1 MAASRDDTA
10 PRALTIGAALTAA
23 ALGASVL
30 TANTLPTV
38 RGHGSAVTLRRDL
51 SRVTSPTSHPGT
63 GRVRTPTPATQYV
76 DAIAAP
82 VIAAV
87 AQGAQTRLVPVNL
100 VPALDRAYRSKA
112 QPFLDGCD
120 NSFTDAEVHPC
131 TYGPTTAATTI
142 VMFGD
147 SHAAEWFPAVD
158 GAAESRGWRI
168 VNLSKAT
175 CPPIALPIYSPV
187 LHRQFHECDSWRS
200 AALARIEQER
210 PSVVIIDVTRHY
222 GPEYNFL
229 VYGSQWINGLHD
241 VVARI
246 RATGARVI
254 VLGPTPRP
262 LGDVPDCLAQHLDDV
277 PACMNPRSGRPTRW
291 GGRGATCRRTD
302 GRALI
307 VDVAPWV
314 CTAST
319 CDVIV
324 GNLLVYSDDNHLT
337 VEYVKWIAPLVVA
350 QIDVVSGRRGL
361 TTTCECSTG
370 TGLPRSAG
378 AAPVGAAHA
387 SSAGSQLAQYLRHG
401 GEHVAAPF
409 ARSPRPCQQR
419 RAGRIAWGWE
429 EYKRLASATRG
440 GASAAIA
447 RIP

>member
-1 MAASRDDTA
+1 M
-10 PRALTIGAALTAA
+10 
-23 ALGASVL
+23 
-30 TANTLPTV
+30 
-38 RGHGSAVTLRRDL
+38 
-51 SRVTSPTSHPGT
+51 
-63 GRVRTPTPATQYV
+63 
-76 DAIAAP
+76 
-82 VIAAV
+82 

-100 VPALDRAYRSKA
+100 VPALNHAYRSKA

-147 SHAAEWFPAVD
+147 SHAAQWFPAVD
-158 GAAESRGWRI
+158 GAAQSRGWRI

-246 RATGARVI
+246 RATGRARHRARSHATASRRCAR
-254 VLGPTPRP
+254 LPRAAP
-262 LGDVPDCLAQHLDDV
+262 RRRAHVHESA
-277 PACMNPRSGRPTRW
+277 RSGRPSRGEAAERRAVEPTGTRY
-291 GGRGATCRRTD
+291 
-302 GRALI
+302 
-307 VDVAPWV
+307 VDVTPWV

-350 QIDVVSGRRGL
+350 QIDVVSGRRG
-361 TTTCECSTG
+361 
-370 TGLPRSAG
+370 
-378 AAPVGAAHA
+378 
-387 SSAGSQLAQYLRHG
+387 
-401 GEHVAAPF
+401 
-409 ARSPRPCQQR
+409 
-419 RAGRIAWGWE
+419 
-429 EYKRLASATRG
+429 
-440 GASAAIA
+440 
-447 RIP
+447 